1 MALNHSFTD
10 QETVKLLG
18 DLFVARRDCYCVQLE
33 HGYSKVDEA
42 LTDDVLREHIQG
54 KRTVGS
60 YQLTKDNFV
69 KWLSFDLDPEKLSD
83 PRETASKILHTCFEE
98 KEEADGRKRPRIWR
112 KAVLL
117 EASRYADPSYHV
129 WILFEPAILAK
140 VAYWLGFKILELANL
155 NPKEVEVFP
164 KQTQLTIDRPYGN
177 FVKLPLGLHQI
188 ERKWSKFLAPSTF
201 EPLSM
206 EMLRHV
212 QRISFSEAD
221 LTRIMSFEKKTNVQV
236 TLLSPGKFRPLCDGE
251 EENAVKFLCK
261 YWIHGHRN
269 ELEMCFL
276 GLCLNRKV
284 SHESARRIIE
294 EVTLRTG
301 DEDKQQRLGLVNY
314 HYRNRLNVS
323 LKGKSGIREILGELR
338 KSGQH

>member
-1 MALNHSFTD
+1 LTLGARAR
-10 QETVKLLG
+10 LLG

-33 HGYSKVDEA
+33 HGYSRVDEP

-98 KEEADGRKRPRIWR
+98 KEEADRRKRPRIWR

-117 EASRYADPSYHV
+117 EASRYADQSYHV

-155 NPKEVEVFP
+155 NPKEVEVFS
-164 KQTQLTIDRPYGN
+164 KQTELTTDRPFGN
-177 FVKLPLGLHQI
+177 FVKLPCGFHQA
-188 ERKWSKFLAPSTF
+188 ERKWSRFLDSTTF
-201 EPLSM
+201 EPLPF
-206 EMLRHV
+206 EVLQQARG
-212 QRISFSEAD
+212 INFSEGN
-221 LTRIMSFEKKTNVQV
+221 LEKIMNFEKKTHVQV
-236 TLLSPGKFRPLCDGE
+236 TLVSPEKFRPLSDGE
-251 EENAVKFLCK
+251 QENAVRFLCK
-261 YWIHGHRN
+261 YWVQGHRN
-269 ELEMCFL
+269 ELEMYFL
-276 GLCLNRKV
+276 GLCLKRMV
-284 SHESARRIIE
+284 SHESAKRIIE
-294 EVTLRTG
+294 EVVTRTG
-301 DEDKQQRLGLVNY
+301 DEERQQRLEQVDY
-314 HYRNRLNVS
+314 HYANRLNVS